1 MNRRALLLVLSV
13 AALARAGEAVIEPG
27 REGEVLALLAPYQL
41 GREVAAGWKLWN
53 VRIGSREIVIEL
65 TASSNETAQV
75 TLSERAGAA
84 EHSASFD
91 LRRDTNAATD
101 ALVAA
106 IRNNDRGGFWR
117 TPAARPAPIV
127 SHARGTAW
135 WPVGVALAVSA
146 AMLWIARAR
155 RPR

>member
-1 MNRRALLLVLSV
+1 MNRRALLLSLSV
-13 AALARAGEAVIEPG
+13 AALAKAGEAVIEPG
-27 REGEVLALLAPYQL
+27 REGEVLALLACGSGAKSP
-41 GREVAAGWKLWN
+41 RAGSCGTC
-53 VRIGSREIVIEL
+53 GSAPARWVVEL
-65 TASSNETAQV
+65 TAGPNEAAQI

-117 TPAARPAPIV
+117 TPAAHPAPIA

-135 WPVGVALAVSA
+135 SPVGVALAVSA
-146 AMLWIARAR
+146 AMLWVARAR
-155 RPR
+155 RRR